1 MSRIL
6 KRPMFRIGGSA
17 NNGIM
22 SMAAPRRNYGDGTEL
37 GDAYARNIDFFQKA
51 AGPGPSV
58 RSDLGDL
65 LISGGLNLLSGK
77 GAGKRTLGSIA
88 ESYREP
94 YQAFSK
100 ARSAE
105 EANQRQI
112 RLGALTQ
119 AITST
124 DAERLANMKLKAEQI
139 RADSEQKNR
148 EALIGQNA
156 LKIELENRENFVK
169 NLGLSNLG
177 YQIYDNKK
185 NFENQGETVS
195 STFVKVNK
203 NNIPIPLEV
212 NLIPEGYVFF
222 DANGRAYKKTKPTT
236 GGKDYYLIDESGKK
250 VELAVAK
257 EKTKKD
263 DKDVN
268 SNITDNRLGKQ
279 NEFFKKLSE
288 DYGKGEFVDPLK

>member
-1 MSRIL
+1 
-6 KRPMFRIGGSA
+6 MFRIGGSA

-22 SMAAPRRNYGDGTEL
+22 SMAAPRKNYADGTEL

-77 GAGKRTLGSIA
+77 GAGKGTLGA
-88 ESYREP
+88 LATSYSDP
-94 YQAFSK
+94 YQTFSK

-124 DAERLANMKLKAEQI
+124 DAQRLANMKLKAEQI

-148 EALIGQNA
+148 EAVIGQNA
-156 LKIELENRENFVK
+156 LKIELEKRENYVK
-169 NLGLSNLG
+169 NLGMGSLG
-177 YQIYDNKK
+177 YQIYDTRK
-185 NFENQGETVS
+185 NFEDQGETIS

-203 NNIPIPLEV
+203 NNIPFPAEV
-212 NLIPEGYVFF
+212 AFIPEGYVFF
-222 DANGRAYKKTKPTT
+222 DTNGRAYKKTKPTT
-236 GGKDYYLIDESGKK
+236 GGKDYYLILESGKP
-250 VELAVAK
+250 AVTD
-257 EKTKKD
+257 KTTEDDKKD
-263 DKDVN
+263 LKLKP
-268 SNITDNRLGKQ
+268 ITLMDDRPGIQSK
-279 NEFFKKLSE
+279 FFKDLFE
-288 DYGKGEFVDPLK
+288 DYGKGEPSYDPLSY